1 MGSSLRNLLTPR
13 MRWSTVALFSKKVAE
28 FQNIM
33 VAKTYEIAVLKGDGV
48 GIEVVDQ
55 ALRVLNE
62 LMFCDG
68 SRMQFAEYP
77 CGANCYLE
85 QGDPLPAS
93 TLQACREADAVLVG
107 AMGLPEVRWPDGT
120 EMRPQVDLR
129 ILLDLYAGVR
139 PIYLYATEHT
149 PLKGLVAGDID
160 LVVLRE
166 NVEGLF
172 ASMNAG
178 IDIRGEVAVDS
189 MVITRTGTERLV
201 KFAFELARERRSS
214 PMKVTC
220 VDKANILRS
229 MAFFRNVYDE
239 VGREYPEVEQERVY
253 IDALVLYLV
262 QRPETYDVMVMENM
276 FGDIVSDL
284 AAGLVGG
291 MGMAPSGDIGEEAAV
306 FQPSHGTGPDIAG
319 KGIANPVATILSA
332 AMMLKWLGTK
342 HADDRAIDDGDR
354 IERAVRAVLGKP
366 GVGTPDIGGEMSTGQ
381 LADEIIQALS

>member
-1 MGSSLRNLLTPR
+1 
-13 MRWSTVALFSKKVAE
+13 
-28 FQNIM
+28 M
-33 VAKTYEIAVLKGDGV
+33 VANAYDIAVLKGDGV
-48 GIEVVDQ
+48 GIEVVEQ
-55 ALRVLNE
+55 TLRVLNE
-62 LMFCDG
+62 LMLSNG
-68 SRMQFAEYP
+68 TRMQFAEYP
-77 CGANCYLE
+77 CGASCYLE

-93 TLQACREADAVLVG
+93 TLKACREADAVLVG

-129 ILLDLYAGVR
+129 IELDLYAGVR

-160 LVVLRE
+160 LVVMRE

-201 KFAFELARERRSS
+201 KFAFELAKERRSN

-229 MAFFRNVYDE
+229 MAFFRNVYDD
-239 VGREYPEVEQERVY
+239 VASGYPDIEQERVY
-253 IDALVLYLV
+253 IDAMVLYLV
-262 QRPETYDVMVMENM
+262 QRPETYDVLVMENM
-276 FGDIVSDL
+276 YGDIVSDL

-332 AMMLKWLGTK
+332 AMMLRWLGTK
-342 HADDRAIDDGDR
+342 NADDRAIADGDR
-354 IERAVRAVLGKP
+354 IEQAVRAAMGKP

-381 LADEIIQALS
+381 LADEIIQGLS

>member
-1 MGSSLRNLLTPR
+1 
-13 MRWSTVALFSKKVAE
+13 
-28 FQNIM
+28 M

-48 GIEVVDQ
+48 GIEVVDHT
-55 ALRVLNE
+55 LRVLNQ
-62 LMFCDG
+62 LMLSDG
-68 SRMQFAEYP
+68 SKMQFTEYP
-77 CGANCYLE
+77 CGARCYLE

-129 ILLDLYAGVR
+129 IKLDLYAGVR

-149 PLKGLVAGDID
+149 PLKGLAAGDID

-166 NVEGLF
+166 DVEGLF

-201 KFAFELARERRSS
+201 RFAFELARERRSR

-229 MAFFRNVYDE
+229 MAFFRSIYDE
-239 VGREYPEVEQERVY
+239 VSSKYPEVEQERVY

-276 FGDIVSDL
+276 YGDIVSDL

-291 MGMAPSGDIGEEAAV
+291 MGMAPSGDIGEKAAV
-306 FQPSHGTGPDIAG
+306 F
-319 KGIANPVATILSA
+319 NPPTVPAPTSPARGLQIRWPPFSP
-332 AMMLKWLGTK
+332 
-342 HADDRAIDDGDR
+342 RR
-354 IERAVRAVLGKP
+354 
-366 GVGTPDIGGEMSTGQ
+366 
-381 LADEIIQALS
+381 